1 MEALAGPVVVVS
13 ALLALAGAMKVVQ
26 PASTS
31 GALRAMRLPSSPG
44 LVRTLGVAEIVVALG
59 AGITFERPLLALLAA
74 MYLAF
79 AAFVAAALGART
91 PLQSCGCFGR
101 ADTPPSIVHLGL
113 NVAAAGLALVAAATS
128 TPSLGDT
135 LSDQPWAGLP
145 FALLVTVS
153 VYLCVT
159 LLTVLPLTM
168 RSGLTAR

>member
-1 MEALAGPVVVVS
+1 VEALAGPVVVVS
-13 ALLALAGAMKVVQ
+13 VLLALAGGMKVLQ

-31 GALRAMRLPSSPG
+31 GALRAMRLPSSPRV
-44 LVRTLGVAEIVVALG
+44 VRTLGGVEIVIALG
-59 AGITFERPLLALLAA
+59 AGISFERPLLALLAA

-79 AAFVAAALGART
+79 AAFVAAALGAHA

-113 NVAAAGLALVAAATS
+113 NVAAAAVALLAAATS
-128 TPSLGDT
+128 TPSLGST
-135 LSDQPWAGLP
+135 LSDQPWGGVP
-145 FALLVTVS
+145 FALLVAVS

-168 RSGLTAR
+168 RSGRLA

>member
-13 ALLALAGAMKVVQ
+13 ALLALAGAMKIAQ
-26 PASTS
+26 PASTA
-31 GALRAMRLPSSPG
+31 GALRAMRLPSTPAM
-44 LVRTLGVAEIVVALG
+44 VRALGVVEVVVALA

-79 AAFVAAALGART
+79 AAFVAAALAADT

-101 ADTPPSIVHLGL
+101 ADTPPSVVHLGL
-113 NVAAAGLALVAAATS
+113 NLAAAVVVLLAAATL

-135 LSDQPWAGLP
+135 LSEQPWGGVP
-145 FALLVTVS
+145 FALLVAVA
-153 VYLCVT
+153 VHLCVT

-168 RSGLTAR
+168 RSRRVT

>member
-1 MEALAGPVVVVS
+1 VEALAGPVVVVS
-13 ALLALAGAMKVVQ
+13 VLLALAGAMKIAQ

-31 GALRAMRLPSSPG
+31 GALRAMRLPSSLG
-44 LVRTLGVAEIVVALG
+44 LVRTLGAAELVIAVG

-74 MYLAF
+74 LYLAF
-79 AAFVAAALGART
+79 AAFVAAALGAHK

-113 NVAAAGLALVAAATS
+113 NVTAAGAALLAAATS

-135 LSDQPWAGLP
+135 LSDQPWDGLP
-145 FALLVTVS
+145 FALLVAVS

-159 LLTVLPLTM
+159 MLTVLPLTM
-168 RSGLTAR
+168 RSRSVA

>member
-1 MEALAGPVVVVS
+1 MEALAGPVVVMSV
-13 ALLALAGAMKVVQ
+13 LLALAGAMKVAQ
-26 PASTS
+26 PASTM

-44 LVRTLGVAEIVVALG
+44 VVRVLGVVEIVVAAA

-79 AAFVAAALGART
+79 AAFVAAALGANT

-101 ADTPPSIVHLGL
+101 ADTPPSTVHLGL
-113 NVAAAGLALVAAATS
+113 NLTAACVALVAAATS
-128 TPSLGDT
+128 TPSLTDT
-135 LSDQPWAGLP
+135 LSDQPWSGIP
-145 FALLVTVS
+145 FAFLVAVS

-168 RSGLTAR
+168 RSSRIT